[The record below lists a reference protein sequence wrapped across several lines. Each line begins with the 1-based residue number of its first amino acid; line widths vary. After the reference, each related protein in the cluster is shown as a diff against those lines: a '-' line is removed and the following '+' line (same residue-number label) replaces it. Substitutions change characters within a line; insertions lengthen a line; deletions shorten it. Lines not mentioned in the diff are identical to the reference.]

1 MKSLWLLLGILL
13 PTLSVGQPIN
23 AISGGAAR
31 SFVEPM
37 GRSFSERIIF
47 DWQPMGRLVQ
57 SVSAGQPAD
66 MLIVTPEV
74 LERLAKEGRVNAA
87 EGRPIA
93 KVGMGVAVHQSAPT
107 VNISTPDAIRKLLLD
122 AKSVVHINPATG
134 TSGKYV
140 VEMFQK
146 LGIVEAMKPKTTYV
160 DTGYAVAGVGRGEIE
175 VGIHQIS
182 EILPVPNVKLL
193 GEVPKEFQR
202 YTVYVA
208 VPTPNTQRRE
218 AVMSFIGHLTSPQAV
233 ERLAAAGYTAP

>member
-1 MKSLWLLLGILL
+1 MRFAFFALMIFSSSVFSQGIQ
-13 PTLSVGQPIN
+13 V
-23 AISGGAAR
+23 ISGGAAR
-31 SFVEPM
+31 SFVEPLAKTF
-37 GRSFSERIIF
+37 GQPVAL
-47 DWQPMGRLVQ
+47 DWQPMGKLVQ
-57 SVSAGQPAD
+57 SVAAGQPAD

-74 LERLAKEGRVNAA
+74 LARLAKEQKVVLEEAK
-87 EGRPIA
+87 PIA

-107 VNISTPDAIRKLLLD
+107 PDISTPDALRKVLLQ

-146 LGIVEAMKPKTTYV
+146 LGIAEAMKAKTTHV
-160 DTGYAVAGVGRGEIE
+160 DSGYAVAGVGRGEIE
-175 VGIHQIS
+175 LGIHQIS
-182 EILPVPNVKLL
+182 EILPVPGVKLV

-208 VPTPNTQRRE
+208 VPVPSTQKRE
-218 AVMSFIGHLTSPQAV
+218 AVMSFISHLTGPNAI

>member
-1 MKSLWLLLGILL
+1 MKSIALLLLVFSTGA
-13 PTLSVGQPIN
+13 LSQIQV
-23 AISGGAAR
+23 ISGGAAR

-37 GRSFSERIIF
+37 GKSFNERLVF

-57 SVSAGQPAD
+57 SVAAGQPAD

-74 LERLAKEGRVNAA
+74 LERLGKEGRVNAL

-93 KVGMGVAVHQSAPT
+93 KVGMGVAVHQGAPT
-107 VNISTPDAIRKLLLD
+107 PDISSPDAFRKLLLD
-122 AKSVVHINPATG
+122 ARSVVHINPATG

-146 LGIVEAMKPKTTYV
+146 LGIAEAMKPKTTLV
-160 DTGYAVAGVGRGEIE
+160 DSGYAVAGVGRGEIE

-182 EILPVPNVKLL
+182 EILPVPGVKLL
-193 GEVPKEFQR
+193 GEVPREFQR

-218 AVMSFIGHLTSPQAV
+218 AVMSFISHLTGPNAV

>member
-1 MKSLWLLLGILL
+1 MKGLLLLLGMLI
-13 PTLSVGQPIN
+13 PTLSPGQPIQV
-23 AISGGAAR
+23 ISGGAAR
-31 SFVEPM
+31 SFVEPLAK
-37 GRSFSERIIF
+37 SFNQQVAL
-47 DWQPMGRLVQ
+47 DWQPMGKLVQ
-57 SVSAGQPAD
+57 SVAAGQPAD

-74 LERLAKEGRVNAA
+74 LARLEKENRVSSQDA
-87 EGRPIA
+87 RPIA

-107 VNISTPDAIRKLLLD
+107 VSVSTPDAIRKLLLD

-134 TSGKYV
+134 TSGRYV

-146 LGIVEAMKPKTTYV
+146 LGIVEAMKPKTTFV

-218 AVMSFIGHLTSPQAV
+218 AVMSFISHLTSTQAI

>member
-1 MKSLWLLLGILL
+1 MRTVALLTFL
-13 PTLSVGQPIN
+13 PIAALAQDIQV
-23 AISGGAAR
+23 ISGGAAR

-37 GRSFSERIIF
+37 AATFHHRVLL
-47 DWQPMGRLVQ
+47 DWQPMGKLVQ
-57 SVSAGQPAD
+57 SVAAGQSAD

-74 LERLAKEGRVNAA
+74 LARLEKDRKVSSLDA
-87 EGRPIA
+87 RPIA
-93 KVGMGVAVHQSAPT
+93 KVGMGIAVHQSAPT
-107 VNISTPDAIRKLLLD
+107 PDISTPDALRKLLLD
-122 AKSVVHINPATG
+122 ARSVVHINPATG

-146 LGIVEAMKPKTTYV
+146 LGIVEAMKPKTTFV
-160 DTGYAVAGVGRGEIE
+160 DQGYAVAGVGRGEIE

-182 EILPVPNVKLL
+182 EILPVPGVKLV

-208 VPTPNTQRRE
+208 VPTLSTQRRE
-218 AVMSFIGHLTSPQAV
+218 AVMSFISHLTGPNGI